1 MDFNILVGGAA
12 GQGVDTVAKVLEL
25 IMKKQ
30 GVEVFSHKD
39 YMSRVRG
46 GHNFHQ
52 IRFSDRPIYS
62 HRDTLDVILA
72 LDATTV
78 ELHSSRLSAE
88 GVLVNDESAGESHG
102 MGRENTPRYFLQGG
116 KANLQ

>member
-12 GQGVDTVAKVLEL
+12 GQGVDTVAKVLEF
-25 IMKKQ
+25 IIKKQ
-30 GVEVFSHKD
+30 GVEVFFHKD

-62 HRDTLDVILA
+62 HRESLDVLLA

-78 ELHSSRLSAE
+78 KLHSAQF
-88 GVLVNDESAGESHG
+88 H
-102 MGRENTPRYFLQGG
+102 
-116 KANLQ
+116 